1 VLWAVAVVF
10 TLTTTGLSLTTIAQT
25 NGAAV
30 QSAGGSQSGQQAAPT
45 FESGMTPS
53 TSPGQQPPGQ
63 TPAPG
68 ALSGG
73 PAPVPPAAPS
83 APTFGSGLTPPAPSG
98 QQPAPG
104 TTTNGTQPTQAA
116 PPPAPKLESGMTPP
130 GQSTPP
136 TGQPPAPKLE
146 SGTTPPGQPAPSTGQ
161 PPAPKL
167 ESGMPSP
174 AAPPGAGPVTVPPS
188 AAPTAEQPEG
198 APPSAARARE
208 HRRPPSQP
216 AAAGLPGAAPGP
228 AGRGLAARP
237 APTAAVPTMGG
248 GVVAAVQIVGTQRIE
263 TDTVRSYLQIQPGDA
278 WDSEKLD
285 ASLKALFATGLFA
298 DVNLSRVGNVLV
310 VKVVEN
316 PIINR
321 IAFEGNHKLDDKEL
335 NAEIQERPRVVYT
348 RSRVQADVR
357 RILDLYRRH
366 GRFGATVE
374 PKVIELSENRVDLVF
389 EINEGEFTGIR
400 SINFVGN
407 KAFSESKLRGVIA
420 TTESRWYR
428 FLSTNDSYDPDRMT
442 YDRDLLRRFYLTEG
456 YADFHVLSAVAEL
469 TPERDG
475 FIVTFTIDEGERYRF
490 GKVGVNIKLKGLPES
505 AVLPLLTVHSGDW
518 YNAQEVENSISA
530 LTNAIGTRG
539 YAFVEVKP
547 DITRNRNNHTIDI
560 TFDVQEGPRVYVE
573 RIDIVGNVR
582 TLDKVIRREFQLVE
596 GDAFNTEKMQRSQ
609 ERIKN
614 LGFFKK
620 VQVTNGPGSAPDK
633 TVVTV
638 EVEEQST
645 GELSFGL
652 GFSTS
657 DGPLADVN
665 IRERNFLGRGQ
676 DVQIGAVV
684 SLRSQQVQLSFTE
697 PYFLDKN
704 IAAGFDIFEIKTSP
718 TVNFFTGIIPPY
730 EQFSYGGALRAGY
743 QITDNLRQTLKYT
756 VRSDTIEDIQS
767 DASLFIALQQ
777 GTHVTSAV
785 GQVLLYDRR
794 DDRLEPT
801 SGYYV
806 SLGNDFAGVGFG
818 VDYVRS
824 KVTFGYYYPVA
835 PEWVL
840 SFTGEAG
847 DVFGWNG
854 QQVLLQD
861 RFFVGGDNLRGFQD
875 AGIGPRDSVDSDALG
890 GQKYY
895 VGSVTLGVPLG
906 LPKELGISGRVFSDF
921 GTLYSLEPTTLSL
934 TPAQLATTGGVTPQ
948 VLDSPAI
955 RVSTGVGISWKSPVG
970 PIRLDVAYPIR
981 KEPFD
986 QTQFF
991 RVSFGTKF

>member
-1 VLWAVAVVF
+1 M
-10 TLTTTGLSLTTIAQT
+10 AQT
-25 NGAAV
+25 
-30 QSAGGSQSGQQAAPT
+30 
-45 FESGMTPS
+45 
-53 TSPGQQPPGQ
+53 
-63 TPAPG
+63 
-68 ALSGG
+68 SGG
-73 PAPVPPAAPS
+73 PAAQSGGAAP
-83 APTFGSGLTPPAPSG
+83 ATPTPP
-98 QQPAPG
+98 PG
-104 TTTNGTQPTQAA
+104 PN
-116 PPPAPKLESGMTPP
+116 LESGMTPP
-130 GQSTPP
+130 GSPSAPLPPGAPPASGAASTGAAPAQPAAPP
-136 TGQPPAPKLE
+136 TGAAPP
-146 SGTTPPGQPAPSTGQ
+146 PPT
-161 PPAPKL
+161 L
-167 ESGMPSP
+167 ESGMAPSP
-174 AAPPGAGPVTVPPS
+174 
-188 AAPTAEQPEG
+188 
-198 APPSAARARE
+198 
-208 HRRPPSQP
+208 
-216 AAAGLPGAAPGP
+216 PGAAPSGQAPAQPVAPPGGAGPPPPTLESGMTPAAPAAPAP
-228 AGRGLAARP
+228 AGAPSAQPAAPQLKSGLAPPAPPSQAPAAGAAPGAPSQAPTAGEAVGPPPPVVGRRERRRP
-237 APTAAVPTMGG
+237 APLPAAAEPGAVPGQPGPGGLAGRPSPAPAVPTMGG
-248 GVVAAVQIVGTQRIE
+248 GVVADIEVKGTQRIE
-263 TDTVRSYLQIQPGDA
+263 PETVRSYLQIQPGDA
-278 WDSEKLD
+278 WDPEKLD

-298 DVNLSRVGNVLV
+298 DVNLSRVGDRLV
-310 VKVVEN
+310 VTVVEN

-321 IAFEGNHKLDDKEL
+321 IAFEGNHKLDDKDL

-348 RSRVQADVR
+348 RSRVQADVK

-374 PKVIELSENRVDLVF
+374 PKVIQLSENRVDLVF

-407 KAFSESKLRGVIA
+407 KAFSENKLRGVIA
-420 TTESRWYR
+420 TKESRWYR

-442 YDRDLLRRFYLTEG
+442 YDRELLRKFYLTEG
-456 YADFHVLSAVAEL
+456 YADFRVLSAVAEL

-475 FIVTFTIDEGERYRF
+475 FIVTFTMNEGERYRF
-490 GKVGVNIKLKGLPES
+490 GKVGVNIKLKDLTP
-505 AVLPLLTVHSGDW
+505 AQVLPLLTVHAGDW
-518 YNAQEVENSISA
+518 YNAQQVEDSISV
-530 LTNAIGTRG
+530 LTNTLGTRG

-547 DITRNRNNHTIDI
+547 DITRNRNNHTVDI
-560 TFDVQEGPRVYVE
+560 TFNVQEGPRVYVE
-573 RIDIVGNVR
+573 RIDIIGNTR

-620 VQVTNGPGSAPDK
+620 VEVTNAPGSAPDK

-638 EVEEQST
+638 AVEEQST

-684 SLRSQQVQLSFTE
+684 SFRSQQVQLSYTE

-704 IAAGFDIFEIKTSP
+704 IAAGFDLFEIKTSP
-718 TVNFFTGIIPPY
+718 TADFFSGIIPPY

-743 QITDNLRQTLKYT
+743 QITDNLRQTWKYT
-756 VRSDTIEDIQS
+756 ARSDTIEDIQS
-767 DASLFIALQQ
+767 DASLFIALQE
-777 GTHVTSAV
+777 GTHLTSAV

-794 DDRLEPT
+794 DDRLDPT
-801 SGYYV
+801 GGYFV

-824 KVTFGYYYPVA
+824 KVNFGYYYSVA
-835 PEWVL
+835 PDWVL
-840 SFTGEAG
+840 SLTGEAG
-847 DVFGWNG
+847 DIVGWDG

-875 AGIGPRDSVDSDALG
+875 AGIGPRDSVTDDALG
-890 GQKYY
+890 GQQYW

-921 GTLYSLEPTTLSL
+921 GTLYHLEPTTLVL
-934 TPAQLATTGGVTPQ
+934 TPAQLATTGGQTPQ

-955 RVSTGVGISWKSPVG
+955 RVSTGVGVSWKSPVG
-970 PIRLDVAYPIR
+970 PIRLDIAVPIK